1 MSCVVPN
8 TPVEFVTS
16 ISPLQK
22 PDTMPDTKRY
32 KSARHPFVVTPDPT
46 PTPAEWTRPCNDFLE
61 NRAPGKRLLDAEHIA
76 TKCKPPETREEA
88 QVEVAEL
95 GKKATHI
102 MRTAFL
108 EVTHELCHRAFKS
121 MTTMDFALKG
131 IKPPGLAMN
140 AEQDKAVYKLT
151 AWRVAQIWYGVG
163 SDKEREF
170 AEHCGSYLSQLA
182 DASPGATESLVVA
195 MAHNLC
201 VSANNLGGGGAKM
214 FAPVAQRNY
223 LNNASPLLDNE
234 VAVYCLLETC
244 ATGVVYFH
252 ASQRLRSDAPF
263 NFQLITM
270 AGDDVLARIDPSL
283 YDTPYASRLVRTA
296 RALHYNRNKGRRPWL
311 RVLATE
317 PVFRAGATH
326 FDLAGHVD
334 KWLAS

>member
-1 MSCVVPN
+1 MSCAVPN
-8 TPVEFVTS
+8 TPVDFVTS

-22 PDTMPDTKRY
+22 PDTKRY
-32 KSARHPFVVTPDPT
+32 KSTRPRFVVTPEPT
-46 PTPAEWTRPCNDFLE
+46 PTPAKWTRPCNDFLE

-76 TKCKPPETREEA
+76 SKCKPSETGREVQA
-88 QVEVAEL
+88 EVSEL

-108 EVTHELCHRAFKS
+108 EVAHELCHRAFKR
-121 MTTMDFALKG
+121 MVTMDFALKDV
-131 IKPPGLAMN
+131 KPPGLGMN
-140 AEQDKAVYKLT
+140 AEQDKAVYKLA

-163 SDKEREF
+163 SDKESEF
-170 AEHCGSYLSQLA
+170 AAHCSTYLSQLA
-182 DASPGATESLVVA
+182 DTCPGATESLAVA

-244 ATGVVYFH
+244 ATGAVYLH
-252 ASQRLRSDAPF
+252 ASERLRTDAPF
-263 NFQLITM
+263 NYQLITM

-296 RALHYNRNKGRRPWL
+296 RVLHYNRNKDRRPWL
-311 RVLATE
+311 RVLSTE
-317 PVFRAGATH
+317 PVFRVGAVH
-326 FDLAGHVD
+326 LDLAGHVD
-334 KWLAS
+334 KWMAA

>member
-22 PDTMPDTKRY
+22 SDTRRY
-32 KSARHPFVVTPDPT
+32 KSARRPLVAMPEPT
-46 PTPAEWTRPCNDFLE
+46 PTPAKWTRPCNDFMQ

-76 TKCKPPETREEA
+76 TKCKPSEMRKEA
-88 QVEVAEL
+88 PVEVAEL

-108 EVTHELCHRAFKS
+108 EVTHELCHRAFKRVV
-121 MTTMDFALKG
+121 TMDFALKG

-140 AEQDKAVYKLT
+140 AEQDGAVYKLA

-170 AEHCGSYLSQLA
+170 AAHCGSYLSQLA
-182 DASPGATESLVVA
+182 DACPGATESLVVA

-201 VSANNLGGGGAKM
+201 VSANNMGGGGATM

-234 VAVYCLLETC
+234 IAVYCLLETC
-244 ATGVVYFH
+244 ATGVVYLH
-252 ASQRLRSDAPF
+252 ASERLRSDAAF

-270 AGDDVLARIDPSL
+270 GGDDILARIDPTL
-283 YDTPYASRLVRTA
+283 YDTPHASRLVRTA
-296 RALHYNRNKGRRPWL
+296 RVLHYNRNKDRKPWL
-311 RVLATE
+311 RVLSTE
-317 PVFRAGATH
+317 PVFRVGAVRL
-326 FDLAGHVD
+326 DLAGHID
-334 KWLAS
+334 KWRAA